1 MITIANLGSP
11 MHWFILA
18 VVCLV
23 VFGAKRL
30 PDIAR
35 NIGKSLGELK
45 KVRQE
50 FEDAAMKAETGATQK
65 AIIEPEKAA
74 EPETVVATEEKKE
87 EPSNQA

>member
-1 MITIANLGSP
+1 MIANALSP
-11 MHWFILA
+11 MHWFILI

-35 NIGKSLGELK
+35 NIGKSIGELK

-50 FEDAAMKAETGATQK
+50 FEDAAMQAETRETKK
-65 AIIEPEKAA
+65 AIVEPSEEKAPA
-74 EPETVVATEEKKE
+74 TEVAAEEKKE
-87 EPSNQA
+87 SDPQA